1 MDRSRVEIIT
11 MRNEKYMTQSNFAV
25 AGLGV
30 MGRMVALNIERNG
43 FPVIAYN
50 RGAENADR
58 MREVSKDRNIMVTRS
73 IQEMAVQLDRPRRVL
88 VMTTAGAGADA
99 VIGELKKI
107 FEPGDIII
115 DGGNAHYPD
124 TDRRQAELD
133 PSGIHF
139 IGCGIS
145 GGEQGALWGPSIM
158 PGGHREGYDH
168 IAPVLTK
175 IAAQTDDGPCV
186 THVGAGSAG
195 HYVKMVHNGIEY
207 GIMQIICEIYDV
219 LRKSASMATA
229 EIQAVFDEWRESEV
243 SGFLV
248 EIAADCLA
256 RQDESSGR
264 PLVEVILDTAGQKG
278 TGKWTAQ
285 SGLDLGV
292 PIPTLSMAVEARI
305 LSGLKP
311 RRVAA
316 SKVLAGPSAAYR
328 GDRGDLL
335 DSMYRAFHL
344 AKVAC
349 YAQGI
354 ALIQRASKE
363 FEYGVNLA
371 EVARIWKG
379 GCIIRSKLLDPIKK
393 ACQSHPALDNLL
405 THEAFRGM
413 TNANLP
419 HLRKVVGLAAET
431 GVPVTCLGATLAYVD
446 SYRSEF
452 LPANLLQ
459 ALRDNFGAHTYRRLD
474 REGDFHTDW
483 VK

>member
-1 MDRSRVEIIT
+1 MS
-11 MRNEKYMTQSNFAV
+11 QGNFAV

-30 MGRMVALNIERNG
+30 MGRMVGLNIERNG
-43 FPVIAYN
+43 FPLIAYN

-58 MREVSKDRNIMVTRS
+58 MREVSQGKNVTVTRS
-73 IQEMAVQLDRPRRVL
+73 IPEMAGLLDRPRRVL
-88 VMTTAGAGADA
+88 IMTTAGAGTDA
-99 VIGELKKI
+99 VIGELRKV

-115 DGGNAHYPD
+115 DGGNAHFPD
-124 TDRRQAELD
+124 TNRRQAELD
-133 PSGIHF
+133 PGAIHF

-158 PGGHREGYDH
+158 PGGHKEGYDH

-186 THVGAGSAG
+186 THVGEGSAG

-219 LRKSASMATA
+219 LRKSAGMSTA
-229 EIQAVFDEWRESEV
+229 EIQAMFAEWCESEI

-248 EIAADCLA
+248 EITADCLA
-256 RQDESSGR
+256 KPDELSDK

-278 TGKWTAQ
+278 TGKWTAE

-316 SKVLAGPSAAYR
+316 SKVLAGPTATYS
-328 GDRGDLL
+328 GDRGELL
-335 DSMYRAFHL
+335 KSMYHAFYL

-349 YAQGI
+349 YAQGM
-354 ALIQRASKE
+354 ALIKEASKE
-363 FEYGVNLA
+363 YEYGVSLA
-371 EVARIWKG
+371 ETARIWKG

-393 ACQSHPALDNLL
+393 AYQADPELDNLL
-405 THEAFRGM
+405 THESFSGM
-413 TNANLP
+413 TNSRLGD
-419 HLRKVVGLAAET
+419 LRKVVGLAAET
-431 GVPVTCLGATLAYVD
+431 GVPATCLGATLAYVD

-459 ALRDNFGAHTYRRLD
+459 ALRDNFGAHTYKRLD
-474 REGDFHTDW
+474 REGTFHTDW
-483 VK
+483 VE